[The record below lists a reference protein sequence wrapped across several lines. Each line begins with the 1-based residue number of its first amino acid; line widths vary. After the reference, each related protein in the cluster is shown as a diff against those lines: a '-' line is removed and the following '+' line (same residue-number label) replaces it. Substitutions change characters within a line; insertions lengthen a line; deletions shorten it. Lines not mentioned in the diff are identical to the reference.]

1 MSYPLLPLPCSS
13 QTHHSINNN
22 NMATASASACLP
34 SYIITKPHGFHSSN
48 LHHKSFSKSNSSTST
63 LTCKAASSSSSS
75 SMLDFDLYEL
85 LGIDSSC
92 DQSQVKGAY
101 RSLQKRCHPDIA
113 GPSGHDMAIILNE
126 AYAILSDPNAR
137 LAYDKEQAKSS
148 EFKGFTGRP
157 IYSVWRGSESEQRAI
172 FVDEIKCVGCLKCA
186 LLAEKTFAVESVY
199 GRARVVAQW
208 ADSHHKIDEAIES
221 CPVNCISVVE
231 RSNLAALEFLMSKQ
245 PRGHVRVGAGHTAGV
260 RVSNIFVDVEKFQTR
275 FQEAKEKAFK
285 CSKETD
291 LQRESRMSAIQ
302 AIRSI
307 SNWLYWQSPSA
318 SSSSSKSET
327 SMTRVVYRLPEP
339 DIGKLRDAAARKKV
353 RERTGTKHQ
362 TPLNCIH
369 PEEYWTPSTHA
380 LPSSTTSTATPTP
393 PKKPSVGTTTGQK
406 KTNERDPQTYENQ
419 NSPIR
424 WGLPMVTALT
434 GVATVQLHAVE
445 STHEL
450 QQHLAGSLALEI
462 VNSSWLQCVLAAA
475 TWYMIGMAII
485 ELVAIVGN
493 KK

>member
-1 MSYPLLPLPCSS
+1 MSYLFPLASS
-13 QTHHSINNN
+13 SYTHYSIINNK
-22 NMATASASACLP
+22 ATIASACLP
-34 SYIITKPHGFHSSN
+34 SYIIKKPLGFHPSN
-48 LHHKSFSKSNSSTST
+48 LHNKCFSKSNASTST
-63 LTCKAASSSSSS
+63 LTCKALSSST
-75 SMLDFDLYEL
+75 MMDFDLYDL

-92 DQSQVKGAY
+92 DQSQVKVAY

-113 GPSGHDMAIILNE
+113 GPAGHDMAIILNE
-126 AYAILSDPNAR
+126 AYSILSDPNAR

-157 IYSVWRGSESEQRAI
+157 IYSVWCGSESEQRAI

-199 GRARVVAQW
+199 GRARVVSQW
-208 ADSHHKIDEAIES
+208 ADSPNKIDEAIES

-245 PRGHVRVGAGHTAGV
+245 PRGNVRVGAAHTAGA

-275 FQEAKEKAFK
+275 FQEAMEKANK

-307 SNWLYWQSPSA
+307 SNWLYWQTPRS
-318 SSSSSKSET
+318 SSSSSKSEKG
-327 SMTRVVYRLPEP
+327 MTRVVNKLPEP
-339 DIGKLRDAAARKKV
+339 DISKLRDAVARKKV
-353 RERTGTKHQ
+353 RDRTRTKHQ
-362 TPLNCIH
+362 TPLNFIH

-380 LPSSTTSTATPTP
+380 LPSSTRSTTTPTP
-393 PKKPSVGTTTGQK
+393 LEKPSVTTTGQK
-406 KTNERDPQTYENQ
+406 KTNESDHETYDNQ

-424 WGLPMVTALT
+424 WGLPIITALT
-434 GVATVQLHAVE
+434 AVVTVQMHTVE
-445 STHEL
+445 STSKL
-450 QQHLAGSLALEI
+450 QQHVAGSLALQI
-462 VNSSWLQCVLAAA
+462 VNSSWLQCTLAAA
-475 TWYMIGMAII
+475 TWYMIGMAIT
-485 ELVAIVGN
+485 ELLSIIGN
-493 KK
+493 RNR

>member
-1 MSYPLLPLPCSS
+1 
-13 QTHHSINNN
+13 
-22 NMATASASACLP
+22 MATAASASACLP
-34 SYIITKPHGFHSSN
+34 SHIIRTQLGFHPSN
-48 LHHKSFSKSNSSTST
+48 LHSKSCFKSNASTST
-63 LTCKAASSSSSS
+63 LTCKASSSSSPSS
-75 SMLDFDLYEL
+75 SMLGFDLYDL
-85 LGIDSSC
+85 LGIDRSC
-92 DQSQVKGAY
+92 DQSQVKVAY

-113 GPSGHDMAIILNE
+113 GPAGHDMAIILNE

-157 IYSVWRGSESEQRAI
+157 VYSVWCGSENEQRAI

-186 LLAEKTFAVESVY
+186 LLAEKTFAIESVY

-208 ADSHHKIDEAIES
+208 ADSQHKIDEAIES

-245 PRGHVRVGAGHTAGV
+245 PRGNVRVGAGHTAGA
-260 RVSNIFVDVEKFQTR
+260 RVSNIFIDVEKFQTR
-275 FQEAKEKAFK
+275 FKEAMEKASK
-285 CSKETD
+285 SSKETD
-291 LQRESRMSAIQ
+291 LQRESMMSAIQ

-318 SSSSSKSET
+318 SSSSSKSEK
-327 SMTRVVYRLPEP
+327 SLTRVVYKLPEP

-353 RERTGTKHQ
+353 RDRTRTIHQ

-380 LPSSTTSTATPTP
+380 LPSSTRSTATPTP
-393 PKKPSVGTTTGQK
+393 PEKPSVTTTGQK
-406 KTNERDPQTYENQ
+406 KTNDRDPETYENQ

-434 GVATVQLHAVE
+434 AVVTVQIHAAD

-450 QQHLAGSLALEI
+450 QQHVAGSLALEI
-462 VNSSWLQCVLAAA
+462 VNSSWLQCMLAAA

-485 ELVAIVGN
+485 ELVALIGN
-493 KK
+493 KNR